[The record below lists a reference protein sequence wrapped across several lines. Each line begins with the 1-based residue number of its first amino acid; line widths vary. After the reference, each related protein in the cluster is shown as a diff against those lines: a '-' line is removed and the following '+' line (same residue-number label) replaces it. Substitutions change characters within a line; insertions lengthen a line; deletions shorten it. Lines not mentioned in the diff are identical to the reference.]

1 MRERIAWPIW
11 LWFMVLALDFAV
23 VIAVGVALDDRELLV
38 AFGALFLFTIYL
50 WAISRLAISVGD
62 GWLRVGRARIAS
74 IHISKVEILNEESMR
89 IERGRNLDPRA
100 FLALR
105 FWVKGGVKVFIS
117 DERDPTPYWLV
128 SMKHGDKLKAA
139 LAK

>member
-11 LWFMVLALDFAV
+11 LWLMVLALDFAV
-23 VIAVGVALDDRELLV
+23 VIAVGVALDDRELLI

-50 WAISRLAISVGD
+50 WAISHLAISVGD
-62 GWLRVGRARIAS
+62 GWLRVGRARIAL